1 MKITKRQLRRIIREA
16 EDWSL
21 PSPQSQEYRSA
32 RDWEAI
38 DEQSLVAAGE
48 KIIQGV
54 ADYLTAMI
62 DDRGMSFE
70 GAMKVLNAQLPAL
83 VREGSMREP

>member
-16 EDWSL
+16 EDST
-21 PSPQSQEYRSA
+21 QDQHSA
-32 RDWEAI
+32 RDWEHTRG
-38 DEQSLVAAGE
+38 LHAAGE

-70 GAMKVLNAQLPAL
+70 GAMRVLNEHLPAL

>member
-21 PSPQSQEYRSA
+21 PSSQSQKYEEQRS
-32 RDWEAI
+32 
-38 DEQSLVAAGE
+38 LYAAGE

-70 GAMKVLNAQLPAL
+70 GAMKVLNEHLPAL

>member
-16 EDWSL
+16 EDSTQDYL
-21 PSPQSQEYRSA
+21 SA
-32 RDWEAI
+32 REYGSVDDRLA
-38 DEQSLVAAGE
+38 VAAGE

-70 GAMKVLNAQLPAL
+70 GAMRVLNEHLPAL